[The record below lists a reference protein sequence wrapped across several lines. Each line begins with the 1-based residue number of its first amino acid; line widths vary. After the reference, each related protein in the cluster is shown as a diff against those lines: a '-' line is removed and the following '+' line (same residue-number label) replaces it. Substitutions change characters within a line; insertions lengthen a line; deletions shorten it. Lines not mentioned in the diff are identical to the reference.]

1 MFDEEFKKE
10 LNTIQADPNLL
21 SKTRHKIA
29 LTKMQA
35 SRSESA
41 RAQHTRSLGRGM
53 RIAVAVLCPLLILS
67 GGLYYLITRNP
78 TVAQKDLS
86 PSNAIIIE
94 TTVSPAVTEE
104 DASFEGFTDPEIH
117 NFSNYA
123 SIMGFLDKSWGD
135 ASRDTNISN
144 FFGSFVD
151 KTDGAL
157 SPENEG
163 LAPDSQ
169 IPTEDS
175 QQYSETNVQVQGV
188 DEADIIKNDGE
199 YLFYI
204 SGTNLH
210 IIDVR
215 NPEDLKTAAVLRCDN
230 LDVYEYFLD
239 IFYDSETQTLS
250 VIRSSYSGYYGIY
263 ESEDVVKSDVA
274 VDGCYPSQ
282 SFTTLETY
290 DVSDPSSPEP
300 IVTFSQE
307 GSYLSSRRIGD
318 TVYLIT
324 SEYVWYDSGAR
335 AEDLLPCTSADG
347 STWKTVPAQD
357 IYFVNP
363 EYANNYTIVS
373 AIDTRDEDDK
383 ASTQVVVGSGN
394 TVYCS
399 LDTLYIAGLIWEPTI
414 YYDTFV
420 EDVGLDLPVSSEDT
434 YRTKILSFSITNGT
448 LAAKATGTVQ
458 GMLLNQYAM
467 DEYEG
472 YLRVATTTGGWTSD
486 TSNHIFVLDDYLDE
500 VSSLTDLAPGEKIYA
515 VRFVG
520 DRIYLVTFVQV
531 DPFFVIDASDPT
543 DLKVL
548 GELKIPGYSNY
559 LQMIGNNQVLAI
571 GNATRTEGS
580 SVIPTGL
587 KIAIFD
593 VTDPENPVVQSSL
606 VYGNSYG
613 YSEVQYNPKALLLD
627 LNRGLIGLPVSFD
640 KQSGAYG
647 SEYVEGFLLLTMD
660 EDGNL
665 KHKNIFDTALYGY
678 GGGRGVYIGN
688 TLFLIGYSEIASFSL
703 VDYDLLDSLT
713 LDTSYEGLITEET
726 YLPD

>member
-1 MFDEEFKKE
+1 MLHEEFKKE
-10 LNTIQADPNLL
+10 LHTIQADPDLL

-35 SRSESA
+35 ARSEP
-41 RAQHTRSLGRGM
+41 TRPQRNRSSGRGM
-53 RIAVAVLCPLLILS
+53 RIAVAILCPLLILS
-67 GGLYYLITRNP
+67 GGLYYMITRNP
-78 TVAQKDLS
+78 SVAQIDLS
-86 PSNAIIIE
+86 PSNAIVIE
-94 TTVSPAVTEE
+94 TTVSPSLILE
-104 DASFEGFTDPEIH
+104 DASFEGFSDPEIH
-117 NFSNYA
+117 NFTNYA
-123 SIMGFLDKSWGD
+123 SIMSFMNKSQGN
-135 ASRDTNISN
+135 ASRDTGIYD
-144 FFGSFVD
+144 FFDVLETKAD
-151 KTDGAL
+151 AEV
-157 SPENEG
+157 SPDNEG
-163 LAPDSQ
+163 LAPDAPM
-169 IPTEDS
+169 PTEDN

-199 YLFYI
+199 YIFYI

-210 IIDVR
+210 IVDVR
-215 NPEDLKTAAVLRCDN
+215 NPKDMKTIAVLHCDN
-230 LDVYEYFLD
+230 IEIYEYFLD
-239 IFYDSETQTLS
+239 IFYDSETHTLS
-250 VIRSSYSGYYGIY
+250 VILSSYSLYSAMI
-263 ESEDVVKSDVA
+263 KSDIA
-274 VDGCYPSQ
+274 PGGCYPSQ
-282 SFTTLETY
+282 SFTTLATY

-307 GSYLSSRRIGD
+307 GSYISSRRIGD

-324 SEYVWYDSGAR
+324 SEYVWYESGIR
-335 AEDLLPCTSADG
+335 AEELLPCTSADG
-347 STWKTVPAQD
+347 NTWKTVPAQD

-363 EYANNYTIVS
+363 EYANTYTIVS

-399 LDTLYIAGLIWEPTI
+399 LDTLYIAGLIWEPVV
-414 YYDTFV
+414 YDTFT
-420 EDVGLDLPVSSEDT
+420 EDIGLDSPVSSEDT
-434 YRTKILSFSITNGT
+434 YRTKILSFSITDGT

-486 TSNHIFVLDDYLDE
+486 TSNQVIVLDDYLDE
-500 VSSLTDLAPGEKIYA
+500 VSALKDLAPGEKIYA

-559 LQMIGNNQVLAI
+559 LQMLGDNKVLAI

-606 VYGNSYG
+606 VYGTSYG
-613 YSEVQYNPKALLLD
+613 YSEVQYNPKALMLD
-627 LNRGLIGLPVSFD
+627 LNRGFIGMPVSFD
-640 KQSGAYG
+640 KPSGAYG
-647 SEYVEGFLLLTMD
+647 SEYVDGFLLLTID

-665 KHKNIFDTALYGY
+665 KHRNIFDSTLFGY
-678 GGGRGVYIGN
+678 GGSRGVYIDN
-688 TLFLIGYSEIASFSL
+688 TLFLVGYSEIASFSL
-703 VDYDLLDSLT
+703 VDFDLLDSLT
-713 LDTSYEGLITEET
+713 LDTSYAGPAIEET